1 MNIAVN
7 VLDCLH
13 GHAATGVEVRLFR
26 ADGKNWLDVAVGR
39 TDENGFITV
48 WKPEFI
54 IHRGVYR
61 AELNLDAYF
70 TSLGVTPFMP
80 TATVNCR
87 VVDAVATYNI
97 YLSITAAFCA
107 ASISA

>member
-13 GHAATGVEVRLFR
+13 GHAATGVVVRLAR
-26 ADGKNWLDVAVGR
+26 ADGKDWLDVAVGR
-39 TDENGFITV
+39 TDENGRVTV

-54 IHRGVYR
+54 IQRGVYR

-70 TSLGVTPFMP
+70 TALGISPFIPTAIVSFRVLDPVAAYNIFLSVTP
-80 TATVNCR
+80 V
-87 VVDAVATYNI
+87 
-97 YLSITAAFCA
+97 FCA